1 MNSPIPE
8 SQGAANVCATIALFI
23 FAGVLEIGGGYLI
36 WIGIRENYKPAITI
50 PFGCVVLA
58 AYGFVPTL
66 QPSASFGR
74 VFAVYG
80 GFFIILSYLWAYVF
94 DKTPM
99 DTGDLVGSAIAL
111 AGVLIAWFWPR

>member
-1 MNSPIPE
+1 MSSPIPE
-8 SQGAANVCATIALFI
+8 SHSAATALTTIALFV
-23 FAGVLEIGGGYLI
+23 FAGVLEIGGGYLV
-36 WIGIRENYKPAITI
+36 WIGIRDKYKPAITI

-80 GFFIILSYLWAYVF
+80 GFFIILSYLWAYIF

-99 DTGDLVGSAIAL
+99 DTGDLVGSAISL

>member
-23 FAGVLEIGGGYLI
+23 LAGVLEIGGGYLV

-50 PFGCVVLA
+50 PFGCLVLA

-66 QPSASFGR
+66 QPSSSFGR